1 VTVLKVR
8 GLASGYGRVQV
19 LHGLDLEVAE
29 GEIVAVLG
37 ANGAGKTTLVRTLA
51 GQLPARE
58 GQIELDGRDV
68 TRAPAHLRARR
79 GLLMVPEG
87 RRLFA
92 GLSVKENIA
101 LGRQAARGADGDD
114 PLEELEDLFPILRER
129 SHQQAGL
136 LSGGEQQQVAL
147 ARALVGRPRWLLLDE
162 PSLGLSPL
170 LVDQLF
176 EHIVEIRA
184 RMNLGLLLVEQ
195 MVHRALE
202 AASRAYVMERGR
214 VVLSGSSDEVASSRE
229 VQRAYLGGATL
240 EDEDVDSPPRPQ
252 DA

>member
-1 VTVLKVR
+1 VLKVR

-19 LHGLDLEVAE
+19 LHGLDLEVAQ

-58 GQIELDGRDV
+58 GEIELDGRDI
-68 TRAPAHLRARR
+68 TTTPAHVRARR

-87 RRLFA
+87 RRLFG

-101 LGRQAARGADGDD
+101 LGRQAASRDDGDD
-114 PLEELEDLFPILRER
+114 PLEELQDLFPIIRER

-176 EHIVEIRA
+176 EHIVEIRE

-195 MVHRALE
+195 MVHRALGT
-202 AASRAYVMERGR
+202 ASRAYVVDRGR

-229 VQRAYLGGATL
+229 VQRAYLGGATA
-240 EDEDVDSPPRPQ
+240 EDDVDTGPR
-252 DA
+252 AE